1 LQGEKPAITGSSFN
15 KTFIGLN
22 VFLGF
27 YVFLRIQARNLKEEQ
42 KMFFKHQNDT
52 KSLNLTND

>member
-1 LQGEKPAITGSSFN
+1 LSLLYIANNNYQALQGGKPAITGSSFT

-27 YVFLRIQARNLKEEQ
+27 YVFLRIQARTLKGE
-42 KMFFKHQNDT
+42 
-52 KSLNLTND
+52 